1 MRHGFKAHAKRL
13 AVEVRAEL
21 GLDPFER
28 LDPRHLAAE
37 YGIPIYTVGALATAC
52 EPAVADWVNG
62 PGQGVFSAALVPVG
76 TGRFIIDNDL
86 HAPTRRASSIAHEM
100 AHVLCEHHFTEA
112 LITADGCRAASR
124 EDEAQADWLGGE
136 LLIPESAAVRAARA
150 DWTDQEVADAY
161 GVSPQ
166 RAAMRM
172 NASGARQR
180 VRRERSARSRTGR

>member
-13 AVEVRAEL
+13 AVEGRAEL
-21 GLDPFER
+21 GLGPFDR
-28 LDPRHLAAE
+28 LDPRDLAAE
-37 YGIPIYTVGALATAC
+37 YGIPIYTIGALANAC

-62 PGQGVFSAALVPVG
+62 PGQGIFSAALVPVG

-86 HAPTRRASSIAHEM
+86 HAQTRRASSIAHEM
-100 AHVLCEHHFTEA
+100 AHVLCEHRFTEV

-150 DWTDQEVADAY
+150 DWTDQQVADAY

-180 VRRERSARSRTGR
+180 VRRERSARSRAGR

>member
-1 MRHGFKAHAKRL
+1 MRRGFKAFAQRL

-21 GLDPFER
+21 GLGEFER
-28 LDPRHLAAE
+28 LNPCDLAAE
-37 YGIPIYTVGALATAC
+37 YGIPIYTVGELAAAC
-52 EPAVADWVNG
+52 DPAVAEWVKG
-62 PGQGVFSAALVPVG
+62 SGQGVFSAALVPVG

-100 AHVLCEHHFTEA
+100 AHILCDHRFTEV

-124 EDEAQADWLGGE
+124 EDEEQADWLGGE
-136 LLIPESAAVRAARA
+136 LLIPERAAVRAARA
-150 DWTDQEVADAY
+150 DWTDQQVADAY

-172 NASGARQR
+172 NASGARRR
-180 VRRERSARSRTGR
+180 VSRERTARARAGR

>member
-21 GLDPFER
+21 DLGPFDP
-28 LDPRHLAAE
+28 LDPRDLAAN
-37 YGIPIYTVGALATAC
+37 YGIPIYTVGALANAC
-52 EPAVADWVNG
+52 DPAVAEWVNG

-86 HAPTRRASSIAHEM
+86 HAPTRRASSLAHEM
-100 AHVLCEHHFTEA
+100 AHVLCEHEFTEV

-136 LLIPESAAVRAARA
+136 LLIPEAAALRAARA
-150 DWTDQEVADAY
+150 DWPDQQVAVAY

-166 RAAMRM
+166 RASMRM

-180 VRRERSARSRTGR
+180 VNRERGARSRAAR